1 MTTQPPKSGDMP
13 DVIYAANIIGVKLW
27 DDELE
32 VYDPAF
38 FVKYHSDRK
47 YQALLNAAERMEK
60 AVSYTKAEFK
70 RLKDALMDRE
80 DIGFI
85 EKMRDAVY
93 LDAVMDVI
101 DTKTEQS
108 LTDFNKLKGENN
120 D

>member
-13 DVIYAANIIGVKLW
+13 DVIWIDLTEAPLHFSYEQVDGAQL
-27 DDELE
+27 
-32 VYDPAF
+32 
-38 FVKYHSDRK
+38 KYHSDRK
-47 YQALLNAAERMEK
+47 YQALLKAAEGMEK

-70 RLKDALMDRE
+70 RLKDALMDRQ